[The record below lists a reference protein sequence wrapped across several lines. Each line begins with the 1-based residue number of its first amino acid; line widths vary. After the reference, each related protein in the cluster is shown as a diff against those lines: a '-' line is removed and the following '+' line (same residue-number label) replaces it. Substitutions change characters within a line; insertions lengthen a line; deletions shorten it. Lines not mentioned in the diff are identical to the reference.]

1 MQHDPYNLII
11 TGVGGQGN
19 VLASQLL
26 GRALLNNGYSVTVGE
41 TYGLSQRGG
50 AVLSHIRIS
59 EDKTMGPLI
68 PKGLAHAV
76 VGLEP
81 IEVLRVLPEFGNRDI
96 VTIVNSRPVYPMG
109 VIAGEQEYPA
119 PEGLKKTLKELSG
132 TFFWLDATQ
141 AAMDLGD
148 AIMANV
154 IMIGALVKA
163 GLLPVSN
170 QDIIREIQDTFSE
183 KKWEINQ
190 KALEKGAAMMGR
202 VV

>member
-26 GRALLNNGYSVTVGE
+26 GRALLKNGYSVTVGE

-119 PEGLKKTLKELSG
+119 PEDLKKTLKELSR

-170 QDIIREIQDTFSE
+170 QDIIREIQDTFPE

-190 KALEKGAAMMGR
+190 KALEKGADMIGR
-202 VV
+202 VM